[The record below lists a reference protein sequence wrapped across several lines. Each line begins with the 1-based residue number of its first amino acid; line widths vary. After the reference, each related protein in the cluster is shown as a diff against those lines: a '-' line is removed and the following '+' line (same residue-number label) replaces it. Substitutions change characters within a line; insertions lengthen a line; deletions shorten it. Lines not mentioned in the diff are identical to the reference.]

1 MATVLDILVNVKGDA
16 SKNLKGIQASIG
28 QTTKSF
34 ALLKTAIAA
43 ATTGLAVQFVRNT
56 LAAADAIGKV
66 ADKTGFAIDSLQEL
80 RFAAEQAGIA
90 NVQLDTSLQRFSRR
104 VGEAAQGTGVL
115 YEILQQSGIAIRNA
129 DGSMRSIEATFN
141 DYLGVMASAT
151 SEQEKLR
158 LAVAAFD
165 MEGAAMVNMLKDGTA
180 GLEAMRARARGL
192 GIILDEETVRSAER
206 ANDAW
211 GQVANQFR
219 AITTIAIG
227 QLAPALENVANR
239 MAVFLADPEKVKEL
253 EEAFATIGA
262 TIIGIADAVAYLRE
276 GFINAILSAAGFAF
290 ALGKTVDI
298 IKKGVK
304 FYRGMVDAS
313 GAARVAA
320 AQFGLSVGG
329 LTVKAQLLHKVL
341 YGLELFIAGALVTV
355 LLNLKDVAIEVG
367 KAFYDAGYA
376 SDEFRKKLEA
386 FEKSDL
392 SFFDLLKS
400 YFTGEQFNLQA
411 GTGKTFDEY
420 IAGIKRTQEAAKKLK
435 AEQEKQVG
443 EQLAAQLSKEQL
455 ALEKLNRTYASTIR
469 QTEEQIR
476 SQTRAIGKGQ
486 DYLDL
491 QNLLNQAASAHNAT
505 LVQLGATLDEASRK
519 RQELGLDTESA
530 QYKALT
536 QTINQTR
543 EAINRLN
550 AEYDQHKKVLVDL
563 AAAQAKANAAF
574 QFEQFQTKARID
586 LENQLLDI
594 QDEMAKA
601 TLPAIEQ
608 RYYDIAAAARD
619 SAKAA
624 IEAEEARRGGPL
636 NKAEVEQYYAAAR
649 RGQDQ
654 LIRATKQHYDMTR
667 SWSYGWKQ
675 AFQEYYENATNA
687 AQKARDIFSQTMQ
700 GIEDILVNFV
710 KTGKFEWKQF
720 AADILESMLRMNIQS
735 TLGNLGQMIG
745 LGDLFGS
752 ATQQRGNSPTQP
764 LYVLDVSTGR
774 VAQTSSAIGNVFNN
788 AGSGSNFLTSAWN
801 TVKNIGS
808 SIGNVVSSVASGI
821 GNLFSGFFATGGT
834 IPPGRYGIV
843 GERGPEYVSGPAT
856 VTPMGNTQV
865 TYNINAVD
873 AASFKALVARDPGFI
888 HAVAMQGARSIP
900 MGR

>member
-165 MEGAAMVNMLKDGTA
+165 MEGANMVNMLKDGTA
-180 GLEAMRARARGL
+180 GLESMRARARGL

-211 GQVANQFR
+211 GQVGNQFR
-219 AITTIAIG
+219 AIATIAVG
-227 QLAPALENVANR
+227 QLAPALENVATRLSNY
-239 MAVFLADPEKVKEL
+239 LADPEKVREL
-253 EEAFATIGA
+253 EEAFAKLGDV
-262 TIIGIADAVAYLRE
+262 IIGIADAINFIMESGIAWLGSIGAIAVALAKLEKIAYFVGVRIA
-276 GFINAILSAAGFAF
+276 GAAG
-290 ALGKTVDI
+290 
-298 IKKGVK
+298 
-304 FYRGMVDAS
+304 
-313 GAARVAA
+313 AA
-320 AQFGLSVGG
+320 AQLGGAAKLANGKIVEITASTLLFHRALSGLATVIRLSLGAVLIEALISSDSLVDRLALGLQELAYKYVPTLAAAIDDLNNRLGLSNPMTDKAMIEFEKKEAEAARKSMLEHRERNRALIDAQRKQEEFRLQLEKSTKELIKEIGAYKQS
-329 LTVKAQLLHKVL
+329 LTAKQTALQLDIELIGAGEDYANQKRLIAEAEKTHADKL
-341 YGLELFIAGALVTV
+341 YELTARLNEAKDAMSRLQEGTTEYKNQQKQIIDLEF
-355 LLNLKDVAIEVG
+355 AIE
-367 KAFYDAGYA
+367 
-376 SDEFRKKLEA
+376 
-386 FEKSDL
+386 
-392 SFFDLLKS
+392 
-400 YFTGEQFNLQA
+400 N
-411 GTGKTFDEY
+411 
-420 IAGIKRTQEAAKKLK
+420 
-435 AEQEKQVG
+435 
-443 EQLAAQLSKEQL
+443 
-455 ALEKLNRTYASTIR
+455 
-469 QTEEQIR
+469 
-476 SQTRAIGKGQ
+476 
-486 DYLDL
+486 
-491 QNLLNQAASAHNAT
+491 LNQAYSKH
-505 LVQLGATLDEASRK
+505 VG
-519 RQELGLDTESA
+519 
-530 QYKALT
+530 
-536 QTINQTR
+536 
-543 EAINRLN
+543 
-550 AEYDQHKKVLVDL
+550 VLSKL
-563 AAAQAKANAAF
+563 STAQAKANAAF
-574 QFEQFQTKARID
+574 QLQQFQTKARID

-720 AADILESMLRMNIQS
+720 ASEILESMLRMNIQS

-865 TYNINAVD
+865 TYTINAVD
-873 AASFKALVARDPGFI
+873 AASFKALVARDPSFI